1 MLERWRENLGVK
13 LLAVALA
20 LILWFYVTSEQNP
33 TTEQVLRVPLEVE
46 NLSAGLVVVDLPSEV
61 SLRVEGRRGQ
71 IQNLL
76 PRDIRAYVDLRVA
89 RVGENT
95 LPVQVTLPE
104 GIRLVRVNPSQV
116 TVKVEQVKEISFRVQ
131 ASLNGEPASGYRVL
145 EPVIKPSEVIVSG
158 PEAFLKEIGKVYVE
172 VNMDQ
177 ARGNYLAQLPVQI
190 ADREGRPLSR
200 WLTTKPENVEVFVPV
215 VQDMPSRMVTIRPRL
230 VGEPAPGYEVKRVIL
245 HPEVVE
251 VLAPYDILS
260 SLDSLYTTPINIAG
274 ARKNVT
280 AESELEIPAG
290 VQLSSFPR
298 VQVIVEIERVG

>member
-1 MLERWRENLGVK
+1 MLERWRENLGIK
-13 LLAVALA
+13 LLAITLA

-33 TTEQVLRVPLEVE
+33 TTEQVVRVPLEVE

-76 PRDIRAYVDLRVA
+76 PRDIRAYVDLRTA
-89 RVGENT
+89 KVGEST

-116 TVKVEQVKEISFRVQ
+116 TVKVEQVKEVSFPVQ
-131 ASLNGEPASGYRVL
+131 ANLSGEPASGYRAL
-145 EPVIKPSEVIVSG
+145 EPVIRPSQVIVSG
-158 PEAFLKEIGKVYVE
+158 PEAFLKEIGKVFVE
-172 VNMDQ
+172 VNIEQ

-190 ADREGRPLSR
+190 TDREGRPLSR
-200 WLTTKPENVEVFVPV
+200 WLTTKPENVEVFIPI
-215 VQDMPSRMVTIRPRL
+215 VQDMPSRMVPIKPRL
-230 VGEPAPGYEVKRVIL
+230 VGEPAPGYQIKRVIL

-251 VLAPYDILS
+251 VLAPYNILAT
-260 SLDSLYTTPINIAG
+260 LDNLYTTPINIAG

-280 AESELEIPAG
+280 AESQLEVPPGI
-290 VQLSSFPR
+290 QLSSFPR
-298 VQVIVEIERVG
+298 VRVIVEIERVG